1 MKTDIKTLP
10 INLLLLFSLIGFLD
24 ALYLTISHFQGN
36 EAGCFLVHGC
46 DIVLNSKYSEIF
58 GLPTAFLGLL
68 FYLVIFLG
76 VFVYNFKKDE
86 NLIKKILL
94 ITPLG
99 FLATLWF
106 LYLQAVVLRAFCSY
120 CLLSAVAST
129 LIFLTGMSILWQQKK
144 KERFAEK
151 GEKMLES

>member
-1 MKTDIKTLP
+1 
-10 INLLLLFSLIGFLD
+10 
-24 ALYLTISHFQGN
+24 
-36 EAGCFLVHGC
+36 
-46 DIVLNSKYSEIF
+46 
-58 GLPTAFLGLL
+58 LGLL

-106 LYLQAVVLRAFCSY
+106 LYLQTVVLRAFCSY